1 MEQERLTQK
10 CSTIFI
16 SVGGD
21 THVYH
26 SLEEVPPELRERLV
40 ESTRGLN
47 SATILIADRRGRE
60 EVLRALNSPR
70 SEFDRRL
77 AASLVA
83 QRAARRASSRRRH
96 LRWPELVRLA
106 GIGLLA
112 YLVWA
117 FLTAQW

>member
-16 SVGGD
+16 ATGGG
-21 THVYH
+21 TRIYH
-26 SLEEVPPELRERLV
+26 SLEEVPPKLRERLV

-60 EVLRALNSPR
+60 EILRALNSPR

-77 AASLVA
+77 AATLVA
-83 QRAARRASSRRRH
+83 QRAARRASSGRR
-96 LRWPELVRLA
+96 LVRWPELVRLA
-106 GIGLLA
+106 GFGLLA
-112 YLVWA
+112 Y
-117 FLTAQW
+117 FLWTFVTAQW

>member
-1 MEQERLTQK
+1 MEQDRLTQK

-16 SVGGD
+16 SVGEQML
-21 THVYH
+21 VYH
-26 SLEEVPPELRERLV
+26 SLEEVPPELRQRLM

-60 EVLRALNSPR
+60 EILRALDSPK

-77 AASLVA
+77 AASLA
-83 QRAARRASSRRRH
+83 SRRGAPRAGSRRWRI
-96 LRWPELVRLA
+96 RWPELVRLA
-106 GIGLLA
+106 GAAILA
-112 YLVWA
+112 YLVWT

>member
-1 MEQERLTQK
+1 MEQERLTQR

-21 THVYH
+21 TRVYH
-26 SLEEVPPELRERLV
+26 SLEEVPPELRERLLD
-40 ESTRGLN
+40 STRGLN

-60 EVLRALNSPR
+60 EILRALTSPR

-83 QRAARRASSRRRH
+83 QRAARRAVPRRRH

-106 GIGLLA
+106 GIGLIA
-112 YLVWA
+112 YVLWTV
-117 FLTAQW
+117 LTAQW

>member
-1 MEQERLTQK
+1 MKQERLTQK

-16 SVGGD
+16 SVGGE
-21 THVYH
+21 TQVYH
-26 SLEEVPPELRERLV
+26 SLEEVPPELRARLA

-60 EVLRALNSPR
+60 EILRALNSPQ
-70 SEFDRRL
+70 SDFDRRL

-83 QRAARRASSRRRH
+83 QQAARRAGSRRRP

-112 YLVWA
+112 YILWA